1 MAAGVAMKEK
11 LRMIQAACHRG
22 LSTLLITTLIT
33 TGSQQL
39 LERHENQQAVIL

>member
-22 LSTLLITTLIT
+22 LSTLLITM
-33 TGSQQL
+33 GSQQL
-39 LERHENQQAVIL
+39 LERHENQQALIL